1 MTSARRIETAV
12 QKEARVFRFKNAG
25 PEVED
30 HEGFPAGVYLLDS
43 EPCSVTAFTSMG
55 IAALHPSYVSSSKR
69 LTCELRDALTLPLPY
84 RAIKTRMVA
93 YELLLFA

>member
-1 MTSARRIETAV
+1 
-12 QKEARVFRFKNAG
+12 
-25 PEVED
+25 
-30 HEGFPAGVYLLDS
+30 
-43 EPCSVTAFTSMG
+43 MG
-55 IAALHPSYVSSSKR
+55 IAALHPSYVSSSKH